1 MANKFSISQ
10 SPEDGNIYVHSGSSL
25 TIAITVNPGTGSL
38 YLKTK

>member
-10 SPEDGNIYVHSGSSL
+10 SPENGNIYTNVGISL
-25 TIAITVNPGTGSL
+25 TIVIMVNPGTGSL